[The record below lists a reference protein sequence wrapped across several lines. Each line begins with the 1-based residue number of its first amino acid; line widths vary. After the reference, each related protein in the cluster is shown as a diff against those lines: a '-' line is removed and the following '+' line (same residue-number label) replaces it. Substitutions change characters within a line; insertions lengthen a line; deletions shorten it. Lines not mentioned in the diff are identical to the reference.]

1 MRIPAHGSSAGEVIG
16 ILKRLYA
23 EAAALSGRRLA
34 IVAGASVIA
43 TSTIVATALTA
54 GGPGNL
60 ASLIGQSLTANAAS
74 TEPQAPEPSPSPSP
88 PVPASGGQA
97 QSAPSGS
104 APVSAAAPSSPASG
118 KVAKTPKAPKPEKDT
133 KKIGRVKHVF
143 VVSLASPGFDA
154 AFGPQSQMPYLA
166 STLRPQGALLSN
178 YSLISNAGLPNEIAA
193 VSGQPPNAD
202 TEGNCATYSE
212 FPPNAQPDK
221 QGSIAAAGCVYPVL
235 TFNLVDQVSAAG
247 LTWKAYLEDMEKVP
261 QGSPNC
267 VKPDAAAADQTQGPR
282 PGNEYAARHNPF
294 IYFHSLL
301 DVGDCGLYDVPAT
314 QLAGDLA
321 SIKKTPN
328 FAYIGP
334 NLCHYGSNTTPCQD
348 GSPGGAASADQ
359 YLSQVVPQILASPA
373 YKKDGVLIV
382 NFTERVPP
390 DPATQS
396 PVVGS
401 LLVSKF
407 LSPNST
413 VGTQYNPYSV
423 LRSVEDLFGL
433 DYIAGSKGKKTT
445 SFAPLLL
452 GPSASA
458 GD

>member
-1 MRIPAHGSSAGEVIG
+1 MMGLLR
-16 ILKRLYA
+16 RLYA
-23 EAAALSGRRLA
+23 EAASLSGRRLA

-60 ASLIGQSLTANAAS
+60 AALVGQSLTASAAP
-74 TEPQAPEPSPSPSP
+74 TEPETPAPSPAPSSPA
-88 PVPASGGQA
+88 PASGGQV

-104 APVSAAAPSSPASG
+104 APASAPVPTVQSQG
-118 KVAKTPKAPKPEKDT
+118 KTAKSPKPPKKGSDE

-166 STLRPQGALLSN
+166 NTLRPQGALLSD
-178 YSLISNAGLPNEIAA
+178 YALLSNAGLPNEIAA
-193 VSGQPPNAD
+193 VSGQPPNPD
-202 TEGNCATYSE
+202 TEANCPTYGE
-212 FPPNAQPDK
+212 FPPSAQPDK
-221 QGSIAAAGCVYPVL
+221 QGAVPGPGCVYPVL
-235 TFNLVDQVSAAG
+235 TFNLADQVSAAG

-267 VKPDAAAADQTQGPR
+267 VKPDATSGGDLTQQPR

-314 QLAGDLA
+314 QLAPDLA
-321 SIKKTPN
+321 SAKKTPN
-328 FAYIGP
+328 FTYIAP

-359 YLSQVVPQILASPA
+359 YLSQLVPQILASPA

-382 NFTERVPP
+382 TFAERVPP
-390 DPATQS
+390 DPSTPT
-396 PVVGS
+396 PVAGT
-401 LLVSKF
+401 LLVSRF
-407 LSPNST
+407 LTPNST
-413 VGTQYNPYSV
+413 IGTSYNPYSM
-423 LRSVEDLFGL
+423 LRSIEDLFGL
-433 DYIAGSKGKKTT
+433 DYLAGSKGRKTT
-445 SFAPLLL
+445 SFAPQLL
-452 GPSASA
+452 GSGASA